1 MSDDRQD
8 SVRERAY
15 QLWEEEGHPE
25 GQHERH
31 WRDAEDELADKTS
44 VEDNNEAAGQVTESD
59 DGSKAPKSPIPSPPI
74 ASPD

>member
-15 QLWEEEGHPE
+15 QLWEEQGHPE

-31 WRDAEDELADKTS
+31 WRDAEDELSDKTS
-44 VEDNNEAAGQVTESD
+44 VEDNNKAAEQIIESGD
-59 DGSKAPKSPIPSPPI
+59 RSKSPKSPIPSTPI